1 MALPTHMNTF
11 FAGNVVG
18 WVRQSRNLRQ
28 MKNIA
33 ILSQGFLYVMDLKM
47 S

>member
-1 MALPTHMNTF
+1 MALPTHMNTLL
-11 FAGNVVG
+11 AGNVVE